1 MKFTINKRLAAL
13 VLATSVAVSQFQ
25 TVVYATNSL
34 NVNNYEVQSEAGKI
48 IYTNDFSVD
57 SMKPYNATVN
67 FDDEIET
74 SIENEML
81 KFKPAFT
88 GDDKWDENR
97 QVLKFGYNSEEK
109 LVGATVSY
117 DVLIPTDKLD
127 TLGTLKL
134 RGTVSDSGY
143 NWKETD
149 IATVVADN
157 FVDNGDGLSKYTFT
171 GNIETKID
179 GIGEL
184 LILII
189 GQPSSYSD
197 YIYIDNFKVTGKVS
211 SGKETP
217 LPEVNKLKFDFSD
230 GLDGWNFGGTW
241 DYKKDVEVE
250 HDTTVG
256 DGSLKMALDFSEY
269 KSLSWSEVKIE
280 KKYNEEKL
288 DFNGY
293 NKITFDLI
301 YETDK
306 MISGLFKAKLFIDGV
321 ANDEGKVDR
330 ELAEDIGNGLSKIP
344 VTIEFNAKNTEIDGI
359 TLSVIGSNTDYKG
372 NIYIDNIELG
382 QVKKDEVYVEKTAV
396 TTEQKKLN
404 LSDLDIKSSVKLV
417 DSNAS
422 ETTADLYSYLKGI
435 GKTENVIYGHQNDT
449 HHKAVLKDKLTNS
462 DTKDLTGSISGMIG
476 IDTLSLT
483 GNELQLTEEE
493 EAAGLTLPQKAAKLN
508 AEAAKEGSII
518 TMSAHMPNFA
528 LVAEKGV
535 DENGDYDY
543 YGYTPGV
550 TTGNVVARIMPGG
563 DLNEVYTG
571 YLDMI
576 AEYAHEL
583 AKEDVPVLF
592 RPFHENNGS
601 WFWWGKAF
609 CDEEAY
615 KNLFRYTVEY
625 LRDDKEIN
633 NFLYVYSPNGPF
645 VDEADYL
652 SRYPGDEF
660 IDIIAFDMYH
670 DNPSEDASTDPWMST
685 LKETI
690 ELVQGIAD
698 EKGKLAAL
706 SETGIRINYGCM
718 PVSGNANKQWFQNVS
733 DIVGESSMPY
743 FMSWANFDEG
753 NVFAPYMVSE
763 TKGHEMINE
772 FIDYYNEDSSI
783 FADGNANFAE
793 ANTSVEEAYSYGFIT
808 SPTSGSRV
816 LNPTTIT
823 ASVKNVDEK
832 ISFVI
837 RDSEGKKI
845 KTLKA
850 VEEDGVFKADIDQ
863 KLLDKIG
870 ETIGTI
876 ELVGNK
882 EKEPLNT
889 INVIFNIEESE
900 EAVNLVDDFES
911 YMGEEALLKQKW
923 TTDQGAGCSVSP
935 TLTTELNEHNNGTYG
950 LAFNYKINT
959 SKISEGY
966 AGITKN
972 LENDWS
978 QYDALRLWINPDGQ
992 GQKLVIQV
1000 RSYGQDFE
1008 WYLNDFVAGNEAKE
1022 LTLKFEELTPKNEGA
1037 IFDPSSIER
1046 FAIYCNTVDN
1056 ADVDSTI
1063 YFDNI
1068 RAVDSSKVE
1077 DTVPTPDEDENK
1089 PTEPVKPDNG
1099 GNNGNNANN
1108 GNGNSGNGNNK
1119 LPQTGGVNSAIAVV
1133 AALGA
1138 LVGGIGLTKRK
1149 KND

>member
-1 MKFTINKRLAAL
+1 M
-13 VLATSVAVSQFQ
+13 
-25 TVVYATNSL
+25 
-34 NVNNYEVQSEAGKI
+34 
-48 IYTNDFSVD
+48 
-57 SMKPYNATVN
+57 
-67 FDDEIET
+67 
-74 SIENEML
+74 
-81 KFKPAFT
+81 
-88 GDDKWDENR
+88 
-97 QVLKFGYNSEEK
+97 
-109 LVGATVSY
+109 
-117 DVLIPTDKLD
+117 
-127 TLGTLKL
+127 
-134 RGTVSDSGY
+134 
-143 NWKETD
+143 
-149 IATVVADN
+149 AD
-157 FVDNGDGLSKYTFT
+157 
-171 GNIETKID
+171 
-179 GIGEL
+179 
-184 LILII
+184 
-189 GQPSSYSD
+189 
-197 YIYIDNFKVTGKVS
+197 
-211 SGKETP
+211 
-217 LPEVNKLKFDFSD
+217 
-230 GLDGWNFGGTW
+230 
-241 DYKKDVEVE
+241 
-250 HDTTVG
+250 
-256 DGSLKMALDFSEY
+256 
-269 KSLSWSEVKIE
+269 
-280 KKYNEEKL
+280 
-288 DFNGY
+288 
-293 NKITFDLI
+293 
-301 YETDK
+301 
-306 MISGLFKAKLFIDGV
+306 
-321 ANDEGKVDR
+321 
-330 ELAEDIGNGLSKIP
+330 
-344 VTIEFNAKNTEIDGI
+344 
-359 TLSVIGSNTDYKG
+359 
-372 NIYIDNIELG
+372 
-382 QVKKDEVYVEKTAV
+382 
-396 TTEQKKLN
+396 
-404 LSDLDIKSSVKLV
+404 
-417 DSNAS
+417 
-422 ETTADLYSYLKGI
+422 
-435 GKTENVIYGHQNDT
+435 
-449 HHKAVLKDKLTNS
+449 
-462 DTKDLTGSISGMIG
+462 
-476 IDTLSLT
+476 
-483 GNELQLTEEE
+483 
-493 EAAGLTLPQKAAKLN
+493 
-508 AEAAKEGSII
+508 
-518 TMSAHMPNFA
+518 
-528 LVAEKGV
+528 
-535 DENGDYDY
+535 
-543 YGYTPGV
+543 
-550 TTGNVVARIMPGG
+550 
-563 DLNEVYTG
+563 
-571 YLDMI
+571 
-576 AEYAHEL
+576 
-583 AKEDVPVLF
+583 
-592 RPFHENNGS
+592 
-601 WFWWGKAF
+601 
-609 CDEEAY
+609 
-615 KNLFRYTVEY
+615 
-625 LRDDKEIN
+625 
-633 NFLYVYSPNGPF
+633 
-645 VDEADYL
+645 
-652 SRYPGDEF
+652 
-660 IDIIAFDMYH
+660 
-670 DNPSEDASTDPWMST
+670 
-685 LKETI
+685 
-690 ELVQGIAD
+690 
-698 EKGKLAAL
+698 L

-1068 RAVDSSKVE
+1068 RAVDSSKV
-1077 DTVPTPDEDENK
+1077 PTPGEDENK